1 MDFFEKE
8 LRAMFEKHQLL
19 KEQKYCGNV
28 LLAKLDGE
36 LRVKLQF
43 VTQGTAE
50 KYTALA
56 ATVINR
62 TDGTVDKQTFRF
74 SDIIGKRMGGQ
85 SMQDP
90 YVWTADRCAGP
101 HWYTPITSEDR
112 IEIAQSVVDYVG
124 MYQEQGFTQVM

>member
-8 LRAMFEKHQLL
+8 LRGMFEKHQLL

-50 KYTALA
+50 NYTALA

-62 TDGTVDKQTFRF
+62 TDGTVDNQTFRF

-90 YVWTADRCAGP
+90 YVWTADRYAGP

-124 MYQEQGFTQVM
+124 MYQEQGFTQTM

>member
-8 LRAMFEKHQLL
+8 LRGMFEKHQLL

-62 TDGTVDKQTFRF
+62 TDGTVDKHYWQTN
-74 SDIIGKRMGGQ
+74 G
-85 SMQDP
+85 
-90 YVWTADRCAGP
+90 WTEYAR
-101 HWYTPITSEDR
+101 
-112 IEIAQSVVDYVG
+112 SVRVDGRSLRGTALVHTYNVRR
-124 MYQEQGFTQVM
+124 

>member
-8 LRAMFEKHQLL
+8 LRGMFEKHQLL

-62 TDGTVDKQTFRF
+62 TDRNPRHC
-74 SDIIGKRMGGQ
+74 GKVHSACGNGHQ
-85 SMQDP
+85 
-90 YVWTADRCAGP
+90 
-101 HWYTPITSEDR
+101 
-112 IEIAQSVVDYVG
+112 
-124 MYQEQGFTQVM
+124 